1 MKLNNIIIFIYLL
14 ISATLFLSFF
24 ENIFVWGSFFLN
36 WVFLTI
42 MFLYH
47 LKIEKAYSPFLSA
60 YITFNFLF
68 FLLAPMVQIK
78 AFSNGEGLFPNYF
91 PYSET
96 SVFYT
101 NMMILLFHIIFFYSY
116 LFFKRRNLKTTNAKP
131 YKVSKYTP
139 LTLFVILIV
148 AIITLIL
155 SFDYVLNLLN
165 ESHWRSNKLYEISV
179 SSQLILKKVLF
190 MMPFGALVLGR
201 HYLIKKKL
209 INNNTILIFL
219 TMTALFILFVVFKN
233 PLTEK
238 RNAIGPIY
246 ITLLFLF
253 FPKTL
258 NTNTKSFLFL
268 FFSMVILFPLISGLT
283 HLDASI
289 DQILNNPG
297 LILDHYEEEGIIKTF
312 NTLHYDAFANV
323 ATTIDY
329 VLKEG
334 LSYGFQLLSGLLFFI
349 PRSLWASKPNSTG
362 EVIGDYVIEDYGF
375 VYSNLSNPMVSEG
388 YINFGFIGVIFMAIG
403 LAFFVVKFISWL
415 RSDDPLKK
423 IMAFYFSVHL
433 LFFLRGDFTNGF
445 SYFIGTL
452 FGVLIIPKMID
463 KFLGISLRK
472 TKSKSK

>member
-1 MKLNNIIIFIYLL
+1 MKLNNIIILVYLL

-36 WVFLTI
+36 WILLTV

-47 LKIEKAYSPFLSA
+47 LKIEKTYSPFLSA

-78 AFSNGEGLFPNYF
+78 AFSGNEGLFPNFF
-91 PYSET
+91 PYSES

-101 NMMILLFHIIFFYSY
+101 NMMILLFHFIFFFSY
-116 LFFKRRNLKTTNAKP
+116 LFFKRKNLKQAKQTP
-131 YKVSKYTP
+131 YIESKFTP
-139 LTLFVILIV
+139 LTIFVILIV
-148 AIITLIL
+148 GVITLIL
-155 SFDYVLNLLN
+155 SYDYVMNLIS

-190 MMPFGALVLGR
+190 MMPLGALVLGR
-201 HYLIKKKL
+201 HYLLKKKF
-209 INNNTILIFL
+209 INNNSILIFL
-219 TMTALFILFVVFKN
+219 TLVVLFILFIVFKN

-253 FPKTL
+253 FPKLL

-268 FFSMVILFPLISGLT
+268 FFSMVILFPLVSGLT

-297 LILDHYEEEGIIKTF
+297 LILEHYEKEGIIKTF

-329 VLKEG
+329 VFKEG
-334 LSYGFQLLSGLLFFI
+334 FSYGFQLLSGLLFFI

-375 VYSNLSNPMVSEG
+375 VYSNLSNPMVAEG
-388 YINFGFIGVIFMAIG
+388 YINFGFIGVIVIAFVLG
-403 LAFFVVKFISWL
+403 FFVVKFISWL
-415 RSDDPLKK
+415 KSDDPLKK
-423 IMAFYFSVHL
+423 IMAFYFFWPVEPTY
-433 LFFLRGDFTNGF
+433 RQW
-445 SYFIGTL
+445 
-452 FGVLIIPKMID
+452 
-463 KFLGISLRK
+463 
-472 TKSKSK
+472 